1 MDSGYLLALLKRQVI
16 AGDPP
21 EVPGERMASVAI
33 VLSRDGSLK
42 TLMIKRADRK
52 RDPWSGQ
59 VAFPGG
65 RMEPEDESI
74 LDTAIRETKEEVGI
88 DLARSARY
96 MGHLGTFKT
105 HTGTML
111 VAPCVF
117 ILGRKKRV
125 MPNQEV
131 ASYRW
136 IPVEAFFRE
145 RSRSTYHLERG
156 GVRERL
162 PAYVY
167 RDYVIWGLTHRMIS
181 FLIGKGESPIQPR

>member
-33 VLSRDGSLK
+33 TLNWDGSLK
-42 TLMIKRADRK
+42 TLMIKRAHRK

-65 RMEPEDESI
+65 RMEPKDESI
-74 LDTAIRETKEEVGI
+74 IETAVRETKEEVGI
-88 DLARSARY
+88 DLARFARY
-96 MGHLGTFKT
+96 LGHLGTFRT

-125 MPNQEV
+125 RPNAEV

-136 IPVEAFFRE
+136 IPVEVFFRE
-145 RSRSTYHLERG
+145 RSRSMFYLERG
-156 GVRERL
+156 GARERF

-167 RDYVIWGLTHRMIS
+167 RDYVIWGLTYRMIS
-181 FLIGKGESPIQPR
+181 FLIGKREPLIQPR